1 MISVSNLHHSF
12 SGVPIFNGISFIIT
26 PGDRI
31 GLVGR
36 NGAGKST
43 IFKIITGNITPEKGT
58 VNIQKSV
65 RIGYLS
71 QDIKLV
77 DDTTLLEEVRKAFAE
92 KNAIDQRVHDIID
105 ELEKRTDYESD
116 AYTDLITEM
125 TDLQEKLNMLEMEF
139 NEGAIE
145 NVLLGLGFKREEFDK
160 LTSQFSGGWR
170 MRIELAK
177 LLLAGNDIL
186 LLDEPTN
193 HLDIPSIIW
202 MEEFLKTYSGA
213 VVVIAHDRMLLDRLS
228 NKTFEVVNG
237 KLYDYKAPYS
247 KFLEMRQER
256 VEKQVRE
263 KANQEQYIKDTEKL
277 IEKFRAKASKAAFAQ
292 SLIRKLDK
300 LEEVEIDDQ
309 DLSSIR
315 FNFPVAEHSGKV
327 VLEIEGLTKSYGEH
341 EVLSDVDLMINRGD
355 KVLLLGANG
364 QGKSTFLKAVMDEID
379 YDGKIKEGYRV
390 IRSYYAQEQTE
401 AMNKSDVVLDIIER
415 EASDELRP
423 RARSILGSFLFKGD
437 DVYKTVGVLSGG
449 ERARLAL
456 CRMFLHPSNFLVLD
470 EPTNHLDIDSKDVL
484 KRAIEDYTGT
494 VLVVSHDRSFL
505 NGLGNRLLEVKDGK
519 IHELLIDAQSY
530 FKKLAAVDN
539 LNADS
544 KSSSPKKKGPDP
556 RNGDNDYEKR
566 KQIRN
571 LENTLDKLEEDIE
584 NLEKE
589 ITELSPGDYEKMELK
604 GRELKNLNSKYEKVF
619 SELEEISK

>member
-1 MISVSNLHHSF
+1 M
-12 SGVPIFNGISFIIT
+12 IT

-43 IFKIITGNITPEKGT
+43 IFKIITGKIAPEKGT
-58 VNIQKSV
+58 VNIQKSA

-71 QDIKLV
+71 QDIELV
-77 DDTTLLEEVRKAFAE
+77 DDSTLLEEVRKAFAE
-92 KNAIDQRVHDIID
+92 KNQIDKRVQDIIV
-105 ELEKRTDYESD
+105 ELEERTDYESD

-125 TDLQEKLNMLEMEF
+125 TELQDKLNMLEMDF

-145 NVLLGLGFKREEFDK
+145 NVLLGLGFKRSEFDK

-247 KFLEMRQER
+247 KFLEMRRER
-256 VEKQVRE
+256 VEKQIRE

-292 SLIRKLDK
+292 TLIRKLDK
-300 LEEVEIDDQ
+300 LDEIEIDDQ

-315 FNFPVAEHSGKV
+315 FNFPLAEHSGKV
-327 VLEIEGLTKSYGEH
+327 VLEIEGLTKSYDEH
-341 EVLSDVDLMINRGD
+341 VVLRNIDLMVNRGD
-355 KVLLLGANG
+355 KILLLGANG
-364 QGKSTFLKAVMDEID
+364 QGKSTFLKAVMNEID
-379 YDGKIKEGYRV
+379 YEGKIEEGYRV

-415 EASDELRP
+415 EAPDELRP
-423 RARSILGSFLFKGD
+423 RARTILGSFLFKGD

-470 EPTNHLDIDSKDVL
+470 EPTNHLDIDSKEVL
-484 KRAIEDYTGT
+484 KRAIEDYSGT

-505 NGLGNRLLEVKDGK
+505 QGLGNRLLEVKDGK
-519 IHELLIDAQSY
+519 VNELLMDAQTY
-530 FKKLAAVDN
+530 FTRLAESDKKL
-539 LNADS
+539 LSKPDS
-544 KSSSPKKKGPDP
+544 DP
-556 RNGDNDYEKR
+556 QEVRSEPEEKDYEKR

-571 LENTLDKLEEDIE
+571 LENALNKLETEIE
-584 NLEKE
+584 NKE
-589 ITELSPGDYEKMELK
+589 NEIAKVDPADYELITEKGEELNK
-604 GRELKNLNSKYEKVF
+604 LNAKYEKVF
-619 SELEEISK
+619 SELESISSDLD

>member
-1 MISVSNLHHSF
+1 M
-12 SGVPIFNGISFIIT
+12 IT

-71 QDIKLV
+71 QDIELV
-77 DDTTLLEEVRKAFAE
+77 DDSTLLEEVRKAFAE
-92 KNAIDQRVHDIID
+92 KNQLDKRVHDIIV
-105 ELEKRTDYESD
+105 ELEQRTDYESD

-125 TDLQEKLNMLEMEF
+125 TDLQEKLNMLEMDF

-247 KFLEMRQER
+247 KFLELRKER
-256 VEKQVRE
+256 VEKQIRE
-263 KANQEQYIKDTEKL
+263 KANQEQYVKDTEKL

-292 SLIRKLDK
+292 TLIRKLDK
-300 LEEVEIDDQ
+300 LEEIEIDDQ

-315 FNFPVAEHSGKV
+315 FNFPVADHSGKV
-327 VLEIEGLTKSYGEH
+327 VLEIEGLTKSYGDH
-341 EVLSDVDLMINRGD
+341 RVLSNIDLMVNRGD
-355 KVLLLGANG
+355 KILLLGANG
-364 QGKSTFLKAVMDEID
+364 QGKSTFLKAVMNEID
-379 YDGKIKEGYRV
+379 YKGKIEEGYRV

-415 EASDELRP
+415 EAPDELRP
-423 RARSILGSFLFKGD
+423 RARTILGSFLFKGD

-470 EPTNHLDIDSKDVL
+470 EPTNHLDIDSKEVL

-505 NGLGNRLLEVKDGK
+505 NGLGNRLLEVKNGK
-519 IHELLIDAQSY
+519 INELLMDAQSY
-530 FKKLAAVDN
+530 FKKLAEADKVD
-539 LNADS
+539 LA
-544 KSSSPKKKGPDP
+544 KSSASKEEQAEAS
-556 RNGDNDYEKR
+556 NTSNNDYEKR
-566 KQIRN
+566 KQIRKF
-571 LENTLDKLEEDIE
+571 ENALDKLDKEIE
-584 NLEKE
+584 ALELELSKVDPADYEQMQEKGEQLRILNAKYENTFSKLEK
-589 ITELSPGDYEKMELK
+589 
-604 GRELKNLNSKYEKVF
+604 
-619 SELEEISK
+619 ISN

>member
-1 MISVSNLHHSF
+1 MI
-12 SGVPIFNGISFIIT
+12 T
-26 PGDRI
+26 QGDRI

-43 IFKIITGNITPEKGT
+43 IFKIITGKIAPEKGA
-58 VNIQKSV
+58 VNIQKSA

-71 QDIKLV
+71 QDIELV
-77 DDTTLLEEVRKAFAE
+77 DDSTLLEEVRKAFAE
-92 KNAIDQRVHDIID
+92 KNQIDKRVQDIIV
-105 ELEKRTDYESD
+105 ELEERTDYESD

-125 TDLQEKLNMLEMEF
+125 TELQDKLNMLEMDF

-145 NVLLGLGFKREEFDK
+145 NVLQGLGFKRSEFDK

-247 KFLEMRQER
+247 KFLEMRRER
-256 VEKQVRE
+256 VEKQIRE

-292 SLIRKLDK
+292 TLIRKLDK
-300 LEEVEIDDQ
+300 LDEIEIDDQ

-315 FNFPVAEHSGKV
+315 FNFPLAEHSGKV

-341 EVLSDVDLMINRGD
+341 IVLSNIDLMVNRGD
-355 KVLLLGANG
+355 KILLLGANG
-364 QGKSTFLKAVMDEID
+364 QGKSTFLKAVMNEID
-379 YDGKIKEGYRV
+379 YEGKIEEGYRV

-415 EASDELRP
+415 EAPDELRP
-423 RARSILGSFLFKGD
+423 RARTILGSFLFKGD

-470 EPTNHLDIDSKDVL
+470 EPTNHLDIDSKEVL
-484 KRAIEDYTGT
+484 KRAIEDYSGT

-505 NGLGNRLLEVKDGK
+505 QGLGNRLLEVKDGK
-519 IHELLIDAQSY
+519 VNELLIDAQTY
-530 FKKLAAVDN
+530 FTQLAELDKKSLIKPDAKLDN
-539 LNADS
+539 VETEAQE
-544 KSSSPKKKGPDP
+544 K
-556 RNGDNDYEKR
+556 DYEKR
-566 KQIRN
+566 KQVRN
-571 LENTLDKLEEDIE
+571 LENTLNKLETEIE
-584 NLEKE
+584 NKEKE
-589 ITELSPGDYEKMELK
+589 IAEIDPTDYELITEK
-604 GRELKNLNSKYEKVF
+604 GRELNELNAKYEKVF
-619 SELEEISK
+619 SELESISSGSI